1 MECNLVPGILLMA
14 VTMCFSW
21 NAVYDGLIHGI
32 CQMFQGRREKNGYF
46 TVRLTVSVYPP
57 PPPHPPPEFSQP
69 FVNFFCVFFIL
80 EYVIICEADFTQEK
94 SHFHP
99 TSSIPNSFWRPPLR
113 CEIPEFAILPLKT
126 HKFCWEYLSILALLQ
141 SYYYKCWGCSAV
153 YIFGKNWRK

>member
-1 MECNLVPGILLMA
+1 MQSGPWYFADGCNYVLLLKCSIWWPH
-14 VTMCFSW
+14 TW
-21 NAVYDGLIHGI
+21 NLSNVSGKAWKKRIFHG
-32 CQMFQGRREKNGYF
+32 QADRK
-46 TVRLTVSVYPP
+46 RLPSTSPP
-57 PPPHPPPEFSQP
+57 PPPPLNLVSLLWTF
-69 FVNFFCVFFIL
+69 FVCFFIL